1 MDASKIRTEALTAL
15 NAAESQLAGG
25 DRRARRAAR
34 DALCGLLR
42 PGIVAR
48 IRAETRP
55 MPRHRGRRAGTSS
68 ADRPN
73 SLTFLKK
80 KTTSNAT

>member
-1 MDASKIRTEALTAL
+1 MDASKIRPAALSTL
-15 NAAESQLAGG
+15 NAAESPLAGG

-48 IRAETRP
+48 VRTETRP
-55 MPRHRGRRAGTSS
+55 VPRHRGRRAGTSS
-68 ADRPN
+68 ADQPN

-80 KTTSNAT
+80 KTTSNTT